1 MTLLQ
6 KWLLLLLRRLHQMAS
21 AADGLR
27 LHLVVV
33 VVVLLLLLLL
43 LL

>member
-33 VVVLLLLLLL
+33 VVLLLLLLL
-43 LL
+43 LLL